1 MLDAT
6 WDSLHSDVDTGDVN
20 APHSCGRPQPSLSDS
35 ISFPVEA
42 PTYSKAS
49 ISDLRNPVAGQIV
62 RCTSESSPPNG
73 PEFPEL
79 RIPRSPH
86 TSLMAA
92 FMGA

>member
-1 MLDAT
+1 MLGTA
-6 WDSLHSDVDTGDVN
+6 WDPFHSDVDIGDVN
-20 APHSCGRPQPSLSDS
+20 ARHSCGRPQPSMSDS

-42 PTYSKAS
+42 PTDSKAS
-49 ISDLRNPVAGQIV
+49 ISDLRNPVTGQIV
-62 RCTSESSPPNG
+62 RRISESSPPNG
-73 PEFPEL
+73 SEFPEL

>member
-1 MLDAT
+1 MLDAA
-6 WDSLHSDVDTGDVN
+6 WGSFHSEVDTGDLN
-20 APHSCGRPQPSLSDS
+20 APHSYGRPQPSLSDS
-35 ISFPVEA
+35 ISYPVEA
-42 PTYSKAS
+42 PTDSKAS
-49 ISDLRNPVAGQIV
+49 ISNRRNPVAGQIV
-62 RCTSESSPPNG
+62 RRISESSPPNG